1 MRRTRLALI
10 VCSLWLM
17 AGAGCALALAWQG
30 IGLAA
35 LVAAIV
41 LGGLAAAGSMLVGYR
56 ADRVAGANLAALAQA
71 VGADT
76 AQTPGQALT
85 LEMVIGTLVQRLER
99 TSPVRTAFSQM
110 ATPAVVASNSGEIF
124 AMSRGVVDIAPRA
137 LEGKSIETIF
147 GAGFLLGGGV
157 AEETLTVIGEHR
169 FVVSRR
175 PVGTSR
181 VLLELTPASYRIS
194 HDDLEAFAAAV
205 AEGQTGF
212 RFDEEAADESM
223 ALSVFNDVLDL
234 VNGGALAIR
243 QLASGE
249 AIEGAYL
256 GGNYGLAPPIRDLH
270 DAVWALA
277 AERDEEAAAREMLE
291 KKIVAVAR
299 AIDGYRAAATK
310 MDEMSASARAHIA
323 GAAGAIA
330 QGVDG
335 ARGVSEVERV
345 ARAMAS
351 EAVAG
356 ARRTNALLGAV
367 DNATGEIS
375 KLVTLIE
382 DVSFRTNLLALNAA
396 VEAARAGEKGAG
408 FAVVADEVR
417 SLAQATQKTAREIR
431 VLVGG
436 SRSQTANG
444 VGEAA
449 TLQKIL
455 ADLEGNLRNLSN
467 GTEMITA
474 ALETGRAELSSAT
487 TDLGAVDGEVKRS
500 LALPQRSSRAA

>member
-10 VCSLWLM
+10 ICCLWLA
-17 AGAGCALALAWQG
+17 AGAGCVFAFLWQG
-30 IGLAA
+30 AGVTTIVASAGLGV
-35 LVAAIV
+35 LAI
-41 LGGLAAAGSMLVGYR
+41 AGSILVGYR

-71 VGADT
+71 VGADSVQ
-76 AQTPGQALT
+76 APGQALT

-99 TSPVRTAFSQM
+99 TSPLRTAFSQLV
-110 ATPAVVASNSGEIF
+110 TPAVIAGTSGEIF
-124 AMSRGVVDIAPRA
+124 AMSRGLLDVAPRA
-137 LEGKSIETIF
+137 VEGESIETIF

-157 AEETLTVIGEHR
+157 AEETLAVIEGQR

-194 HDDLEAFAAAV
+194 HDDLEAFAGAV
-205 AEGQTGF
+205 ADGRSDF
-212 RFDEEAADESM
+212 RFAAEAADESM

-234 VNGGALAIR
+234 VNGGASAIR

-249 AIEGAYL
+249 PIEEGYL

-310 MDEMSASARAHIA
+310 MDEMSVSARDHIA
-323 GAAGAIA
+323 SAAGALA
-330 QGVDG
+330 HGADG
-335 ARGVSEVERV
+335 ARSVNEVERV
-345 ARAMAS
+345 ARAMAA

-356 ARRTNALLGAV
+356 ARRTNAVLGAV

-417 SLAQATQKTAREIR
+417 GLAQATQKTAREIR

-436 SRSQTANG
+436 SRTQSAAG
-444 VGEAA
+444 VGEAT

-455 ADLEGNLRNLSN
+455 TDLEGNLRNLSN

-474 ALETGRAELSSAT
+474 ALETGRVELSSAT
-487 TDLGAVDGEVKRS
+487 SDLGAVDGEVKRS
-500 LALPQRSSRAA
+500 LALPQRSTRAA